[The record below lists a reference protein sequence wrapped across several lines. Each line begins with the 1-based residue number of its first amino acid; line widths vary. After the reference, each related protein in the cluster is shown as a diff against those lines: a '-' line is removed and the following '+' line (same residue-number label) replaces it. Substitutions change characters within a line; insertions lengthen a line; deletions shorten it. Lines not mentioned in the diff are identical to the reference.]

1 MRMPKRRENLSTKLT
16 VKIGLVILL
25 FLMFVADI
33 IWKAY
38 EISERETVLGTE
50 EKNVVSEKEN
60 LILNLEE
67 FATPLLEDDA
77 FLLNE
82 RLEKYVEGM
91 GRNVS
96 SAEIFYVIL
105 SEKENDCFDFYVKLL
120 PGDEIV
126 KLTFDY
132 KDSSVVAGACEYTEE
147 EIRNEIWNGGAPP
160 IRDLQ

>member
-105 SEKENDCFDFYVKLL
+105 
-120 PGDEIV
+120 
-126 KLTFDY
+126 
-132 KDSSVVAGACEYTEE
+132 
-147 EIRNEIWNGGAPP
+147 
-160 IRDLQ
+160 